1 MKIFNRL
8 KNTPSTTSPQ
18 GCVLPEETNRSLSIK
33 ILGSGCSNCRALE
46 SSVRDTLETMHLDAN
61 IEHITDFAQI
71 ANYGIMTTPAL
82 VINDHIVSCGRVL
95 NQDEVS
101 DFIRKYKAIL

>member
-1 MKIFNRL
+1 
-8 KNTPSTTSPQ
+8 
-18 GCVLPEETNRSLSIK
+18 
-33 ILGSGCSNCRALE
+33 
-46 SSVRDTLETMHLDAN
+46 MHLDAN

-82 VINDHIVSCGRVL
+82 VINDHVVSCGRVL
-95 NQDEVS
+95 NQNEVS